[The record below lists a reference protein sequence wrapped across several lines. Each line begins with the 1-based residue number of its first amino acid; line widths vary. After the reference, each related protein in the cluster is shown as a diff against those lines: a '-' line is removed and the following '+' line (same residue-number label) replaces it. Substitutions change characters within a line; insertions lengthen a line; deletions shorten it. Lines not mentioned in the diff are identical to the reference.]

1 MEVGRSEVR
10 SDAWIF
16 ELVNSCG
23 EAFGDR
29 FGEGGAVGG
38 RSQQVLRG
46 WRELFDKKIS
56 TVVETVMLLDSK
68 IDKILSS
75 ACRRTGRRG
84 QSKRSR
90 HLSRRSEKAEQ
101 TKKVSRKR
109 CDSSSE
115 DGRPMTSLL
124 RNNRD

>member
-1 MEVGRSEVR
+1 MEVGRSKVR

-38 RSQQVLRG
+38 RSQQVVRG

-68 IDKILSS
+68 IDKILSP
-75 ACRRTGRRG
+75 ACRRTVRRG
-84 QSKRSR
+84 QNKRSR
-90 HLSRRSEKAEQ
+90 RLSRRFENVER
-101 TKKVSRKR
+101 TKKVSLRQYG
-109 CDSSSE
+109 SSSE